1 MINTLLFISLAPVF
15 IIALYIYSR
24 DKYEKEPLILLL
36 RALLIGVL
44 IAIPVVLIEKFLMF
58 FSLGMEGLGYAAYT
72 SFVVAGLTE
81 EGMKFFALY
90 LFFWRNKNFNERF
103 DGIVYAVFI
112 ALGFAGI
119 ENIIYVFTGGYA
131 VGLVRALTAI
141 PAHALFG
148 IVMGYYF
155 GFAKYKP
162 FYKKKYLL
170 MAFFLPFAFHGLYDF
185 LLMANSSLLLIA
197 FIPLFIYFWIS
208 GFRKMTKASNDSSF
222 KISNDSQ

>member
-15 IIALYIYSR
+15 IIAFYIYSR
-24 DKYEKEPLILLL
+24 DKYEKEPVIILL

-44 IAIPVVLIEKFLMF
+44 IAIPVALIERFLMS
-58 FSLGMEGLGYAAYT
+58 FSLGMEGLTYAAYT
-72 SFVVAGLTE
+72 SFAVAGLTE
-81 EGMKFFALY
+81 EGMKFLALY
-90 LFFWRNKNFNERF
+90 IFFWRNKNFNERF

-112 ALGFAGI
+112 ALGFAAV
-119 ENIIYVFTGGYA
+119 ENIIYVFSGGFA
-131 VGLVRALTAI
+131 VGLVRALTAV

-162 FYKKKYLL
+162 SYRTGYLL

-185 LLMANSSLLLIA
+185 LLMGNSSLLLTA
-197 FIPLFIYFWIS
+197 FIPLFIFFWIS
-208 GFRKMTKASNDSSF
+208 GFRKLDSASDDSSF
-222 KISNDSQ
+222 KITPDG